1 MAVSKEVLYQY
12 ADLQREVIEI
22 KKKIGE
28 LEAQIEI
35 MEKEGHAADSV
46 LGGAGGTQI
55 FKVEGF
61 PYPEYSRKKT
71 LLYARKAILTELEME
86 VQEKLNEVETFIATV
101 EDSHIRRIISLR
113 FVEALSWRQVAKR
126 MGKKYSSDV
135 VRITFERFLK
145 NN

>member
-12 ADLQREVIEI
+12 VDLKQEVFEI
-22 KKKIGE
+22 RQKIDT
-28 LEAQIEI
+28 LEAQIKL

-46 LGGAGGTQI
+46 RGGAGGTQI

-86 VQEKLNEVETFIATV
+86 VQEKLNEVEEFIATV
-101 EDSHIRRIISLR
+101 EDSHIRRIINLR
-113 FVEALSWRQVAKR
+113 VVKGLSWIQVAKA
-126 MGKKYSSDV
+126 MKANSEDT
-135 VRITFERFLK
+135 VRITFERFMK

>member
-1 MAVSKEVLYQY
+1 
-12 ADLQREVIEI
+12 
-22 KKKIGE
+22 
-28 LEAQIEI
+28 
-35 MEKEGHAADSV
+35 
-46 LGGAGGTQI
+46 
-55 FKVEGF
+55 
-61 PYPEYSRKKT
+61 
-71 LLYARKAILTELEME
+71 ME